1 MNDKRELSDL
11 SGDAQQGEGE
21 SEGRIQK
28 ILARAGLGSR
38 RQIEQAIQEGK
49 VFVNG
54 RLATLGDRCA
64 LHDRVVVN
72 GHQIN
77 LLKRCAGPTR
87 VLLYHKPMGEIV
99 SRRDPE
105 GRPVIFS
112 QLPRLESGRW
122 IAIGRL
128 DINTQG
134 LLLLTNNGEL
144 ANRLMHPSR
153 EVEREYAVRIFG
165 HVGEA
170 MLQRLLDGIELEDG
184 PAQFAS
190 IRSAG
195 GEAANQWFHVVVREG
210 RNRLV
215 RRLWESQGVTVS
227 RLIRVRFGEVLL
239 PPRLRTGGSMDLAQ
253 EEIDRL
259 MATSGLSEAPAA
271 PPKPGKPLRRGTD
284 SAAKNKRTPSS
295 PSSRSRR

>member
-1 MNDKRELSDL
+1 MTDTPTAPKAPHESHDL
-11 SGDAQQGEGE
+11 GLET
-21 SEGRIQK
+21 EGRIQK
-28 ILARAGLGSR
+28 LLARAGLGSR
-38 RQIEQAIQEGK
+38 RQIEQAIQDGK

-54 RLATLGDRCA
+54 RLAKLGDRCSV
-64 LHDRVVVN
+64 HDRVIVN

-77 LLKRCAGPTR
+77 LVKRCAAPTQ
-87 VLLYHKPMGEIV
+87 VLLYHKPVGEIV

-105 GRPVIFS
+105 GRPIVFT
-112 QLPRLESGRW
+112 QLPRLETGRW

-144 ANRLMHPSR
+144 ANRLMHPAR

-170 MLQRLLDGIELEDG
+170 MLQRLQEGVALEDG
-184 PAQFAS
+184 PARFES
-190 IRSAG
+190 IREAG

-227 RLIRVRFGEVLL
+227 RLIRVRFGNIVL
-239 PPRLRTGGSMDLAQ
+239 PPRLRAGSSAELAPEEVGGLMMSVGMA
-253 EEIDRL
+253 EEGARAGKPRPRERARS
-259 MATSGLSEAPAA
+259 ATS
-271 PPKPGKPLRRGTD
+271 
-284 SAAKNKRTPSS
+284 S
-295 PSSRSRR
+295 PRSRARSVSPKQSRR

>member
-1 MNDKRELSDL
+1 MTEKRELSDP
-11 SGDAQQGEGE
+11 SGDDKQGEGE

-72 GHQIN
+72 GHEIN

-239 PPRLRTGGSMDLAQ
+239 PPRLRTGSSMDLAP

-259 MATSGLSEAPAA
+259 MAASGLSEAPAA
-271 PPKPGKPLRRGTD
+271 PPKPGKPLRRGTE